1 MPESVDAG
9 RSGFNETRHN
19 GGSIMSIIIRD
30 ITRQNMATKREAN
43 LEADYAKANARVDAA
58 DEARQDAIHAL
69 IDAEF
74 AYAELLE
81 VWSPL
86 YERMKARNL
95 KV

>member
-1 MPESVDAG
+1 MV
-9 RSGFNETRHN
+9 
-19 GGSIMSIIIRD
+19 
-30 ITRQNMATKREAN
+30 TKREAM

-58 DEARQDAIHAL
+58 NEAREGAIHAL

-74 AYAELLE
+74 AYAETLE

-86 YERMKARNL
+86 YERMKALNL